1 MYFLKEKESRRKF
14 MLFIIVD
21 NELRINIDTSN
32 RRKERE
38 KERKRE
44 SEREKNH

>member
-1 MYFLKEKESRRKF
+1 

-44 SEREKNH
+44 GKREKSLR

>member
-1 MYFLKEKESRRKF
+1 

-21 NELRINIDTSN
+21 NELHINIDTSN

-44 SEREKNH
+44 GKREKSLR

>member
-1 MYFLKEKESRRKF
+1 

-44 SEREKNH
+44 EKREKSLR